1 LLDKKIEYLI
11 KNKNGFNIFHLISK
25 LNSIN
30 ILKIVVNEIKK
41 NIFGEFENLI
51 LAYIDC
57 HGGQHS
63 QTPLH
68 IAAKSDSV
76 EVADYLINELKV
88 NREALDYK
96 LRTPLLI
103 AAEFSK

>member
-1 LLDKKIEYLI
+1 
-11 KNKNGFNIFHLISK
+11 
-25 LNSIN
+25 
-30 ILKIVVNEIKK
+30 LKIVFNEIKN

-63 QTPLH
+63 QTSLH
-68 IAAKSDSV
+68 IDSV
-76 EVADYLINELKV
+76 EVADYLIKELKM

-103 AAEFSK
+103 ALSSVSEKSMN